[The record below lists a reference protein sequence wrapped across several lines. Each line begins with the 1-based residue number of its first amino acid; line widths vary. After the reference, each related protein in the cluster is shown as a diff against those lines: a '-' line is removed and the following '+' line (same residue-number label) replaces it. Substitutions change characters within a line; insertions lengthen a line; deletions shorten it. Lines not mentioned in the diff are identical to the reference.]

1 MIPVLFGAL
10 ILLLVVGA
18 QVGVALGIV
27 AWLGAIGS
35 GVPTVV
41 VPQRFFTV
49 LDSFPLI
56 SAPLFILAGGLMEY
70 GGVSRRLVSFA
81 MALVGPIRGSL
92 GMVVLVSTT
101 MMSGVSGSSTADTV
115 AIGSVTISAMKK
127 RGYPAGLATSIA
139 AASGAS
145 ASLVPPSID
154 MIILGS
160 VVNISI
166 AALFIAGLVPAI
178 VNGLF
183 VMGITYLF
191 ALRLGLAT
199 EPWMGL
205 AGILK
210 AGRAAFLPLVMPVII
225 LGGILTGVFT
235 PTEAAVV
242 AVVYAFFLA
251 AVVYREL
258 KLRDLPKI
266 AYFTVRTTGVVALVI
281 AAASAFAWVLT
292 ALRIPQQLT
301 ALVVSVTTEP
311 WQFLLL
317 VNVLLLVLGTFLEAI
332 PIIIIMG
339 PILYPVALSFGIDPI
354 HFGIIIMANT
364 GVGFIMPPMGVCLYA
379 AMAISGLRL
388 SRILGYLF
396 PYILGLVA
404 SLMVITYVPAFSLWL
419 PRLMIGK

>member
-81 MALVGPIRGSL
+81 MALVGPIKGSL

-115 AIGSVTISAMKK
+115 AIGSVTISAMRK

-225 LGGILTGVFT
+225 LGGILSGVFT

-301 ALVVSVTTEP
+301 ALVVSVTTEA

-339 PILYPVALSFGIDPI
+339 PILYPVAQSFGIDPI

-396 PYILGLVA
+396 PYLLGLVA

>member
-10 ILLLVVGA
+10 VLLLVVGA

-81 MALVGPIRGSL
+81 MALVGPIKGSL

-115 AIGSVTISAMKK
+115 AIGSVTISAMRK

-266 AYFTVRTTGVVALVI
+266 AYFTVRTTGWWHW
-281 AAASAFAWVLT
+281 S
-292 ALRIPQQLT
+292 
-301 ALVVSVTTEP
+301 
-311 WQFLLL
+311 
-317 VNVLLLVLGTFLEAI
+317 
-332 PIIIIMG
+332 
-339 PILYPVALSFGIDPI
+339 
-354 HFGIIIMANT
+354 
-364 GVGFIMPPMGVCLYA
+364 
-379 AMAISGLRL
+379 
-388 SRILGYLF
+388 SRRRAHSRGC
-396 PYILGLVA
+396 
-404 SLMVITYVPAFSLWL
+404 
-419 PRLMIGK
+419 

>member
-1 MIPVLFGAL
+1 MIPLLFGAL

-81 MALVGPIRGSL
+81 MALVGPIKGSL

-225 LGGILTGVFT
+225 LGGILSGVFT

-317 VNVLLLVLGTFLEAI
+317 VNILLLVLGTFLEAI

-339 PILYPVALSFGIDPI
+339 PILYPVAQSFGIDPI

>member
-81 MALVGPIRGSL
+81 MALVGPIKGSL

-115 AIGSVTISAMKK
+115 AIGSVTISAMRK

-225 LGGILTGVFT
+225 LGGILFGVFT

-301 ALVVSVTTEP
+301 ALVVSVTTEA

-339 PILYPVALSFGIDPI
+339 PILYPVAQSFGIDPI

>member
-1 MIPVLFGAL
+1 MIPLLFGAL

-81 MALVGPIRGSL
+81 MALVGPIKGSL

-115 AIGSVTISAMKK
+115 AIGSVTSSAMKK

-210 AGRAAFLPLVMPVII
+210 AGRDAFLPLVMPVII

-404 SLMVITYVPAFSLWL
+404 SLMVITYVPGFSLWL

>member
-1 MIPVLFGAL
+1 VIALLFGAL
-10 ILLLVVGA
+10 VLLLLAGA

-27 AWLGAIGS
+27 AWLGSVWS
-35 GVPTVV
+35 GVPGVV

-56 SAPLFILAGGLMEY
+56 SAPLFILAGGLMEV
-70 GGVSRRLVSFA
+70 GGVSRRLVNFA

-92 GMVVLVSTT
+92 GMVVLVSTN

-115 AIGSVTISAMKK
+115 AIGSVTIPAMRK
-127 RGYPAGLATSIA
+127 RRYPPGLATAIA

-160 VVNISI
+160 VVNVSI
-166 AALFIAGLVPAI
+166 ASLFIAGLVPAI

-183 VMGITYLF
+183 VMALTYFF
-191 ALRLGLAT
+191 AIRQGLPT
-199 EPWMGL
+199 EAWVGL
-205 AGILK
+205 AGLWK
-210 AGRAAFLPLVMPVII
+210 AGQEAFLPLVMPVII
-225 LGGILTGVFT
+225 LGGILSGVFT

-258 KLRDLPKI
+258 KIRDIPKI

-292 ALRIPQQLT
+292 ALRIPQHLT
-301 ALVVSVTTEP
+301 AVVVSLTSEP
-311 WQFLLL
+311 WQFLLI
-317 VNVLLLVLGTFLEAI
+317 VNVLLLILATFLEAI

-339 PILYPVALSFGIDPI
+339 PILYPVAESFGIDPV

-364 GVGFIMPPMGVCLYA
+364 GVGFIVPPMGVCLYA

-388 SRILGYLF
+388 SKVLPFLF
-396 PYILGLVA
+396 PYILALIG
-404 SLMVITYVPAFSLWL
+404 SLMVITYVPGFSLWL

>member
-10 ILLLVVGA
+10 ILLLVIGA

-115 AIGSVTISAMKK
+115 AIGSVTISAMRK

-183 VMGITYLF
+183 VMGITYLY

-225 LGGILTGVFT
+225 LGGILSGVFT

>member
-1 MIPVLFGAL
+1 MIPFLFGAL
-10 ILLLVVGA
+10 ILLLVAGA

-27 AWLGAIGS
+27 AWLGALGS
-35 GVPTVV
+35 GVPAVI

-70 GGVSRRLVSFA
+70 GGVSRRLVNFA
-81 MALVGPIRGSL
+81 MALVGPIKGSL
-92 GMVVLVSTT
+92 GMVVLVSTN

-115 AIGSVTISAMKK
+115 AIGSVTISAMRK
-127 RGYPAGLATSIA
+127 RGYPAGLATAIA

-183 VMGITYLF
+183 VMAITYLF
-191 ALRLGLAT
+191 AIRLGLAT
-199 EPWMGL
+199 EPWAGL

-210 AGRAAFLPLVMPVII
+210 AGREAFLPLVMPVII
-225 LGGILTGVFT
+225 LGGILSGVFT

-242 AVVYAFFLA
+242 AVAYAFVLA

-292 ALRIPQQLT
+292 ALRIPQHLT
-301 ALVVSVTTEP
+301 ELVVSVTTEP

-339 PILYPVALSFGIDPI
+339 PILYPVAQSFGIDPI

-388 SRILGYLF
+388 SKILPFLF
-396 PYILGLVA
+396 PYILGLIA

>member
-1 MIPVLFGAL
+1 MIPFLFGAL
-10 ILLLVVGA
+10 ILLLVAGA

-35 GVPTVV
+35 GVPAVV

-70 GGVSRRLVSFA
+70 GGVSRRLVNFA
-81 MALVGPIRGSL
+81 MALVGPIKGSL

-115 AIGSVTISAMKK
+115 AIGSVTISAMRK
-127 RGYPAGLATSIA
+127 RGYPAGLATAIA

-183 VMGITYLF
+183 VMAITYLF
-191 ALRLGLAT
+191 AIRLGLAT
-199 EPWMGL
+199 EQWAGL
-205 AGILK
+205 GGILK
-210 AGRAAFLPLVMPVII
+210 AGREAFLPLVMPVII
-225 LGGILTGVFT
+225 LGGILSGVFT

-242 AVVYAFFLA
+242 AVAYAFVLA

-292 ALRIPQQLT
+292 ALRIPQHLT

-339 PILYPVALSFGIDPI
+339 PILYPVAQSFGIDPI

-388 SRILGYLF
+388 SKILAFLF
-396 PYILGLVA
+396 PYILGLIA

>member
-1 MIPVLFGAL
+1 MITPVLFGAL
-10 ILLLVVGA
+10 VLLLLAGA
-18 QVGVALGIV
+18 QVGIALGMV
-27 AWLGAIGS
+27 AWLGAMWS
-35 GVPTVV
+35 GVPGVI
-41 VPQRFFTV
+41 VPQRFFTI

-56 SAPLFILAGGLMEY
+56 AAPLFILAGGLMEY
-70 GGVSRRLVSFA
+70 GGVSRRLVNFA

-101 MMSGVSGSSTADTV
+101 LMSGVSGSSTADTV
-115 AIGSVTISAMKK
+115 AIGSVTISAMRK
-127 RGYPAGLATSIA
+127 RGYAPGLATAIA

-160 VVNISI
+160 VVNVSI

-183 VMGITYLF
+183 VMALTYLF
-191 ALRLGLAT
+191 ALRHGLAT
-199 EPWMGL
+199 EPW
-205 AGILK
+205 AGW
-210 AGRAAFLPLVMPVII
+210 AALRTAAREASLPLVMPVII
-225 LGGILTGVFT
+225 LGGILSGVFT

-242 AVVYAFFLA
+242 AVVYAFVLA
-251 AVVYREL
+251 AFVYREL
-258 KLRDLPKI
+258 KLADLPKI
-266 AYFTVRTTGVVALVI
+266 AYFTVRTTGVVAVVI

-292 ALRIPQQLT
+292 ALRIPQ
-301 ALVVSVTTEP
+301 SVTAFVVGITHEP
-311 WQFLLL
+311 WQFLLI

-339 PILYPVALSFGIDPI
+339 PILYPVAQSFGIDPV
-354 HFGIIIMANT
+354 HFGIIVMANT

-388 SRILGYLF
+388 SKVIPFLL
-396 PYILGLVA
+396 PYILALIA
-404 SLMVITYVPAFSLWL
+404 SLMVITYVPEFSLWL
-419 PRLMIGK
+419 PRLIVK

>member
-1 MIPVLFGAL
+1 MIPFLFGAL

-18 QVGVALGIV
+18 QVGVALGLV
-27 AWLGAIGS
+27 AWLGALGS
-35 GVPTVV
+35 GVPAIV

-70 GGVSRRLVSFA
+70 GGVSRRLVNFA
-81 MALVGPIRGSL
+81 MAIVGPIRGSL
-92 GMVVLVSTT
+92 GMVVLVSTNL
-101 MMSGVSGSSTADTV
+101 MSGVSGSSTADTV
-115 AIGSVTISAMKK
+115 AIGSVTISAMRK
-127 RGYPAGLATSIA
+127 RGYPAGLATAIA

-166 AALFIAGLVPAI
+166 AALFIAGLIPAL
-178 VNGLF
+178 VNGIF
-183 VMGITYLF
+183 VMAITYLF

-210 AGRAAFLPLVMPVII
+210 AGREALLPLLMPVII
-225 LGGILTGVFT
+225 LGGILSGVFT

-242 AVVYAFFLA
+242 AVVYAFVLA

-258 KLRDLPKI
+258 PLRDLPKI

-301 ALVVSVTTEP
+301 ALVVSVTKEP
-311 WQFLLL
+311 WEFLLL

-354 HFGIIIMANT
+354 HFGTIIMANT

-388 SRILGYLF
+388 SKIIGYLF
-396 PYILGLVA
+396 PYILGLIG
-404 SLMVITYVPAFSLWL
+404 SLIVITYVPAFSMWL

>member
-1 MIPVLFGAL
+1 MIPLLFGAL

-81 MALVGPIRGSL
+81 MALVGPIKGSL

-115 AIGSVTISAMKK
+115 AIGSVTISAMRK

-166 AALFIAGLVPAI
+166 AALFIAGLIPAI

-199 EPWMGL
+199 EPWMGM

-225 LGGILTGVFT
+225 LGGILSGVFT

-301 ALVVSVTTEP
+301 ALVVSVTTEA

-339 PILYPVALSFGIDPI
+339 PILYPVAQSFGIDPI

>member
-1 MIPVLFGAL
+1 MIPVLFGVL

-81 MALVGPIRGSL
+81 MALVGPIKGSL

-115 AIGSVTISAMKK
+115 AIGSVTISAMRK

-205 AGILK
+205 AGILT

-225 LGGILTGVFT
+225 LGGILSGVFT

-301 ALVVSVTTEP
+301 ALVVSVTTEA

-339 PILYPVALSFGIDPI
+339 PILYPVAQSFGIDPI

>member
-81 MALVGPIRGSL
+81 MALVGPIKGSL

-115 AIGSVTISAMKK
+115 AIGSVTISAMRK

-178 VNGLF
+178 VNGMF

-205 AGILK
+205 TGILK

-301 ALVVSVTTEP
+301 ALVVSVTTEA

-317 VNVLLLVLGTFLEAI
+317 VNVLLLLLGTFLEAI

-339 PILYPVALSFGIDPI
+339 PILYPVAQSFGIDPI

>member
-1 MIPVLFGAL
+1 MIPLLFGAL
-10 ILLLVVGA
+10 ILLLVAGA

-27 AWLGAIGS
+27 AWFGAIGS
-35 GVPTVV
+35 GVPAVV

-70 GGVSRRLVSFA
+70 GGVSRRLVNFA
-81 MALVGPIRGSL
+81 MALVGPIKGSL

-115 AIGSVTISAMKK
+115 AIGSVTISAMRK
-127 RGYPAGLATSIA
+127 RGYPAGLATAIA

-183 VMGITYLF
+183 VMAITYLF
-191 ALRLGLAT
+191 AIRLGLAT
-199 EPWMGL
+199 EPWAGL
-205 AGILK
+205 AGMMK
-210 AGRAAFLPLVMPVII
+210 AGRDAVLPLVMPVII
-225 LGGILTGVFT
+225 LGGILFGVFT

-292 ALRIPQQLT
+292 ALRIPQYLT
-301 ALVVSVTTEP
+301 ALVVSVTKEP

-339 PILYPVALSFGIDPI
+339 PILYPVAQSFGIDPV

-388 SRILGYLF
+388 SRILSFLL
-396 PYILGLVA
+396 PYILGLIA

>member
-81 MALVGPIRGSL
+81 MALVGPIKGSL

-115 AIGSVTISAMKK
+115 AIGSVTISAMRK

-225 LGGILTGVFT
+225 LGGILSGVFT

-251 AVVYREL
+251 SVVYREL

-301 ALVVSVTTEP
+301 ALVVSVTTEA

>member
-81 MALVGPIRGSL
+81 MALVGPIKGSL

-115 AIGSVTISAMKK
+115 AIGSVTISAMRK

-225 LGGILTGVFT
+225 LGGILSGVFT

-339 PILYPVALSFGIDPI
+339 PILFPVAQSFGIDPI

>member
-1 MIPVLFGAL
+1 MIPLLFGAL

-81 MALVGPIRGSL
+81 MALVGPIKGSL

-115 AIGSVTISAMKK
+115 AIGSVTISAMRK

-225 LGGILTGVFT
+225 LGGILSGVFT

-301 ALVVSVTTEP
+301 ALVVSVTTEA

-339 PILYPVALSFGIDPI
+339 PILYPVAQSFGIDPI

>member
-1 MIPVLFGAL
+1 MIPLLFGAL
-10 ILLLVVGA
+10 ILLLVAGA

-70 GGVSRRLVSFA
+70 GGVSRRLVNFA
-81 MALVGPIRGSL
+81 MALVGPIKGSL

-115 AIGSVTISAMKK
+115 AIGSVTISAMRK
-127 RGYPAGLATSIA
+127 RGYPAGLATAIA

-183 VMGITYLF
+183 VMAITYLF
-191 ALRLGLAT
+191 AIRLGLPT
-199 EPWMGL
+199 EPWAGL

-210 AGRAAFLPLVMPVII
+210 AGREAVLPLVMPVII
-225 LGGILTGVFT
+225 LGGILSGVFT

-242 AVVYAFFLA
+242 AVAYAFVLA

-292 ALRIPQQLT
+292 ALRIPQHLT
-301 ALVVSVTTEP
+301 ALVVSVTSEP

-379 AMAISGLRL
+379 AMAISGQRL
-388 SRILGYLF
+388 SKILAYLF

-404 SLMVITYVPAFSLWL
+404 SLMVITYVPTFSLWL

>member
-1 MIPVLFGAL
+1 MILFLFGAL
-10 ILLLVVGA
+10 ILLLVAGA

-27 AWLGAIGS
+27 AWLGAVGS

-70 GGVSRRLVSFA
+70 GGVSRRLVNFA
-81 MALVGPIRGSL
+81 MALVGPIKGSL

-127 RGYPAGLATSIA
+127 RGYPGGLATSIA

-199 EPWMGL
+199 EPWMGV

-225 LGGILTGVFT
+225 LGGILSGVFT

-251 AVVYREL
+251 AIVYREL
-258 KLRDLPKI
+258 KLGDLPKI

-292 ALRIPQQLT
+292 ALRIPQHLT

-339 PILYPVALSFGIDPI
+339 PILYPVAQSFGIDPI

-388 SRILGYLF
+388 SKILGYLF

>member
-10 ILLLVVGA
+10 VLLLVVGA

-81 MALVGPIRGSL
+81 MALVGPIKGSL

-115 AIGSVTISAMKK
+115 AIGSVTISAMRK

-339 PILYPVALSFGIDPI
+339 PILYPVAQSFGIDPI

-404 SLMVITYVPAFSLWL
+404 SLMVITYVPGFSLWL

>member
-1 MIPVLFGAL
+1 MIPLLFGAL
-10 ILLLVVGA
+10 ILLLVAGA

-27 AWLGAIGS
+27 AWLGAVGS

-70 GGVSRRLVSFA
+70 GGVSRRLVNFA
-81 MALVGPIRGSL
+81 MALVGPIKGSL

-115 AIGSVTISAMKK
+115 AIGSVTISAMRK

-205 AGILK
+205 AGILS

-225 LGGILTGVFT
+225 LGGILSGVFT

-251 AVVYREL
+251 AIVYREL
-258 KLRDLPKI
+258 TLRDLPKI

-292 ALRIPQQLT
+292 ALRIPQHLT

-339 PILYPVALSFGIDPI
+339 PILYPVAQSFGIDPI

-388 SRILGYLF
+388 SKILAYLF

>member
-27 AWLGAIGS
+27 AWLGALGS

-81 MALVGPIRGSL
+81 MALVGPIKGSL

-115 AIGSVTISAMKK
+115 AIGSVTISAMRK

-225 LGGILTGVFT
+225 LGGILSGVFT

-339 PILYPVALSFGIDPI
+339 PILFPVAQSFGIDPI

>member
-10 ILLLVVGA
+10 VLLLVVGA

-81 MALVGPIRGSL
+81 MALVGPIKGSL

-115 AIGSVTISAMKK
+115 AIGSVTISAMRK

-205 AGILK
+205 VGILK

-339 PILYPVALSFGIDPI
+339 PILYPVAQSFGIDPI

>member
-1 MIPVLFGAL
+1 MTPFLFGAL
-10 ILLLVVGA
+10 VLLLVAGA
-18 QVGVALGIV
+18 QVGVAIGIV

-35 GVPTVV
+35 GVPAVV

-70 GGVSRRLVSFA
+70 GGVSRRLVNFA
-81 MALVGPIRGSL
+81 MALVGPIKGSL
-92 GMVVLVSTT
+92 GMVVLVSTN

-115 AIGSVTISAMKK
+115 AIGSVTISAMRK
-127 RGYPAGLATSIA
+127 RGYPAGLATAIA

-183 VMGITYLF
+183 VMAITYLF
-191 ALRLGLAT
+191 AIRLGLAT
-199 EPWMGL
+199 EPWAGL

-210 AGRAAFLPLVMPVII
+210 AGREAFLPLVMPVII
-225 LGGILTGVFT
+225 LGGILSGVFT

-242 AVVYAFFLA
+242 AVAYAFVLA

-292 ALRIPQQLT
+292 ALRIPQHLT
-301 ALVVSVTTEP
+301 ELVVSVTTEP

-339 PILYPVALSFGIDPI
+339 PILYPVAQSFGIDPI

-388 SRILGYLF
+388 SKILPFLF
-396 PYILGLVA
+396 PYILGLIA

>member
-1 MIPVLFGAL
+1 MIPLLFGAL
-10 ILLLVVGA
+10 ILLLVAGA

-70 GGVSRRLVSFA
+70 GGVSRRLVNFA
-81 MALVGPIRGSL
+81 MALVGPIKGSL

-115 AIGSVTISAMKK
+115 AIGSVTISAMRK
-127 RGYPAGLATSIA
+127 RGYPGGLATAIA

-183 VMGITYLF
+183 VMAITYIF

-199 EPWMGL
+199 EPWAGL

-210 AGRAAFLPLVMPVII
+210 AGRDAFLPLVMPVII
-225 LGGILTGVFT
+225 LGGILSGVFT

-242 AVVYAFFLA
+242 AVVYALFLA

-258 KLRDLPKI
+258 KVRDLPKI

-292 ALRIPQQLT
+292 ALRIPQHLT
-301 ALVVSVTTEP
+301 TLVVSVTSEP

-388 SRILGYLF
+388 SKILAYLF

>member
-10 ILLLVVGA
+10 VLLLVVGA

-81 MALVGPIRGSL
+81 MALVGPIKGSL

-115 AIGSVTISAMKK
+115 AIGSVTISAMRK

-339 PILYPVALSFGIDPI
+339 PILYPVAQSFGIDPI

>member
-81 MALVGPIRGSL
+81 MALVGPIKGSL

-115 AIGSVTISAMKK
+115 AIGSVTISAMRK

-339 PILYPVALSFGIDPI
+339 PILYPVAQSYGIDPI

>member
-81 MALVGPIRGSL
+81 MALVGPIKGSL

-115 AIGSVTISAMKK
+115 AIGSVTISAMRQ

-225 LGGILTGVFT
+225 LGGILSGVFT

-266 AYFTVRTTGVVALVI
+266 AYFTVKTTGVVALVI

-301 ALVVSVTTEP
+301 ALVVSVTTEA

-317 VNVLLLVLGTFLEAI
+317 VNVLLLLLGTFLEAI

-339 PILYPVALSFGIDPI
+339 PILYPVAQSFGIDPI

>member
-1 MIPVLFGAL
+1 
-10 ILLLVVGA
+10 
-18 QVGVALGIV
+18 
-27 AWLGAIGS
+27 
-35 GVPTVV
+35 

-115 AIGSVTISAMKK
+115 AIGSVTISAMRK

-339 PILYPVALSFGIDPI
+339 PILYPVAQSYGIDPI

>member
-1 MIPVLFGAL
+1 MIPFLFGAL
-10 ILLLVVGA
+10 ILLLVAGA

-27 AWLGAIGS
+27 AWLGAMGS
-35 GVPTVV
+35 GVPTMV

-70 GGVSRRLVSFA
+70 GGVSRRLVNFA
-81 MALVGPIRGSL
+81 MALVGPIKGSL

-115 AIGSVTISAMKK
+115 AIGSVTISAMRK
-127 RGYPAGLATSIA
+127 RGYPAGLATAIA

-183 VMGITYLF
+183 VMAITYLF
-191 ALRLGLAT
+191 AIRLGLAT
-199 EPWMGL
+199 EPWAGL
-205 AGILK
+205 AGMMK
-210 AGRAAFLPLVMPVII
+210 AGRDAVLPLVMPVII
-225 LGGILTGVFT
+225 LGGILFGVFT

-292 ALRIPQQLT
+292 ALRIPQYLT
-301 ALVVSVTTEP
+301 ALVVSVTKEP

-339 PILYPVALSFGIDPI
+339 PILYPVAQSFGIDPV

-388 SRILGYLF
+388 SRILSFLL
-396 PYILGLVA
+396 PYILGLIA

>member
-1 MIPVLFGAL
+1 MIPFLFGAL
-10 ILLLVVGA
+10 ILLLVAGA

-27 AWLGAIGS
+27 AWLGAMGS
-35 GVPTVV
+35 GVPTMV

-70 GGVSRRLVSFA
+70 GGVSRRLVNFA
-81 MALVGPIRGSL
+81 MALVGPIKGSL

-115 AIGSVTISAMKK
+115 AIGSVTISAMRK

-205 AGILK
+205 AGILN

-225 LGGILTGVFT
+225 LGGILSGVFT

-251 AVVYREL
+251 AIVYREL
-258 KLRDLPKI
+258 KLRDLPKV

-292 ALRIPQQLT
+292 ALRIPQHLT
-301 ALVVSVTTEP
+301 TLVVTVTTEP

-317 VNVLLLVLGTFLEAI
+317 VNVLLLLLGTFLEAI

-339 PILYPVALSFGIDPI
+339 PILYPVAQSFGIDPI

-388 SRILGYLF
+388 SKILGYLF
-396 PYILGLVA
+396 PYILGLLA

-419 PRLMIGK
+419 PRLMIGR

>member
-10 ILLLVVGA
+10 ILLLVIGA

-115 AIGSVTISAMKK
+115 AIGSVTISAMRK

-225 LGGILTGVFT
+225 LGGILSGVFT

-404 SLMVITYVPAFSLWL
+404 SLMVITYVPGFSLWL

>member
-35 GVPTVV
+35 GVPMVV

-81 MALVGPIRGSL
+81 MALVGPIKGSL

-115 AIGSVTISAMKK
+115 AIGSVTISAMRK

-301 ALVVSVTTEP
+301 ALVVSVTTEA

-339 PILYPVALSFGIDPI
+339 PILYPVAQSFGIDPI

>member
-10 ILLLVVGA
+10 VLLLVVGA

-81 MALVGPIRGSL
+81 MALVGPIKGSL

-115 AIGSVTISAMKK
+115 AIGSVTISAMRK

-205 AGILK
+205 VGILK

-242 AVVYAFFLA
+242 AVVYALFLA

-258 KLRDLPKI
+258 KLGDLPKI

-339 PILYPVALSFGIDPI
+339 PILYPVAQSFGIDPI

>member
-81 MALVGPIRGSL
+81 MALVGPIKGSL

-115 AIGSVTISAMKK
+115 AIGSVTISAMRK

-235 PTEAAVV
+235 HTEAAVV

-301 ALVVSVTTEP
+301 ALVVSVTTEA

-317 VNVLLLVLGTFLEAI
+317 VNALLLLLGTFLEAI

-339 PILYPVALSFGIDPI
+339 PILYPVAQSFGIDPI